1 MGIFASNGTLERDY
15 PRPVADV
22 RAAIESLAREN
33 GHHLGAI
40 SQDLSRYEV
49 TTTRTPMN
57 WGTAVVLTLSPTGSG
72 TRAVIDYD
80 NVVGSPRA
88 LLDGRK
94 NARTVS
100 RFMEDLEARL

>member
-1 MGIFASNGTLERDY
+1 
-15 PRPVADV
+15 
-22 RAAIESLAREN
+22 
-33 GHHLGAI
+33 
-40 SQDLSRYEV
+40 
-49 TTTRTPMN
+49 MN